1 RRHALMQ
8 TARALVTIGHGPCP
22 TARVLRSLPA
32 AGARSP
38 DRPARQGSPGPIV
51 AAHVSGGRADEE
63 EETPTVRALV
73 TGGAGFIGSHLCD
86 RLLAEGYQVLCLDN
100 LITGNASNVA
110 HLQGGSDFELRR
122 HDVTRPFDAPADLV
136 FHLASPASPPG
147 YLRYPLQTAMTNAL
161 GTYHALELAKR
172 HRAKFLLASTSEA
185 YGDPLEHPQPESYW
199 GHVNPNGV
207 RSCYDESKR
216 FAESITM

>member
-1 RRHALMQ
+1 PPAQHPARLLAPSRRARRGAADRDARCVLPARPGRATVGHGLPAAGRPRRRAGRDGRRAGPRAYRQLVLLAGPGAALLVERCLRAPARRHALMQ

-38 DRPARQGSPGPIV
+38 GRPARQGSAGPIV

-86 RLLAEGYQVLCLDN
+86 RLLA
-100 LITGNASNVA
+100 
-110 HLQGGSDFELRR
+110 
-122 HDVTRPFDAPADLV
+122 
-136 FHLASPASPPG
+136 
-147 YLRYPLQTAMTNAL
+147 
-161 GTYHALELAKR
+161 
-172 HRAKFLLASTSEA
+172 
-185 YGDPLEHPQPESYW
+185 
-199 GHVNPNGV
+199 
-207 RSCYDESKR
+207 
-216 FAESITM
+216 